1 MTSEYYAYCILP
13 ALSVTSEY
21 CLYCILPFSTP
32 VGALPAIPTR
42 TNMDPHNP
50 HDEQY
55 ASRSSLAVAMGGT
68 VTVKDVGML
77 FG

>member
-1 MTSEYYAYCILP
+1 
-13 ALSVTSEY
+13 
-21 CLYCILPFSTP
+21 
-32 VGALPAIPTR
+32 
-42 TNMDPHNP
+42 MDPHNP